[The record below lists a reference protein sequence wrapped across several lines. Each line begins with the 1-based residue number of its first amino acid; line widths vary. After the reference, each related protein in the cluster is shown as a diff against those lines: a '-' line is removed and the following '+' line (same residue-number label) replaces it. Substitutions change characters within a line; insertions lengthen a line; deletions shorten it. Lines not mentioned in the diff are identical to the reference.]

1 MYVLNMKKYKKQ
13 QQQQPQN
20 LKNMVRNVSSIDSS
34 YNLKTTAIIVD
45 WNTQQIVHLIA
56 EK

>member
-1 MYVLNMKKYKKQ
+1 
-13 QQQQPQN
+13 
-20 LKNMVRNVSSIDSS
+20 MVRNVSSIDSS